1 MFMLV
6 SGGIGNITTFPLPI
20 KALSYIAPQRYAC
33 TGFMHILLEEA
44 DPETKAYILK

>member
-1 MFMLV
+1 MLV

-33 TGFMHILLEEA
+33 TGFMNILLSKA
-44 DPETKAYILK
+44 DPDTKQYILE